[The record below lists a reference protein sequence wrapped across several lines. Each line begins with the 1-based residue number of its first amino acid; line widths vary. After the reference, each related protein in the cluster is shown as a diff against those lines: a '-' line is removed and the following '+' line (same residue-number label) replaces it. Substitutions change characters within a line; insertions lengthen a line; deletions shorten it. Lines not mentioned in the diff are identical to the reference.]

1 MVGALTSPFG
11 KLTFPG
17 LSLFSLSQE
26 AERQIIL
33 PKVSFYLSFHT
44 YSESAAFSFSFLF
57 FCQGLK
63 S

>member
-1 MVGALTSPFG
+1 MVGASTSPFE

-26 AERQIIL
+26 AEWQIIL

-44 YSESAAFSFSFLF
+44 CSESAAASFF
-57 FCQGLK
+57 FAK
-63 S
+63 D